1 MEASV
6 PETIGSKF
14 LEGMFVL
21 LVSLFIHHTSTYLN
35 TQLCARNA
43 SLYWKHN
50 REKKWKFLPP
60 RCLSSS
66 EEQRRNQ
73 ATATQGLQ

>member
-14 LEGMFVL
+14 LEGM
-21 LVSLFIHHTSTYLN
+21 LVPLVRLFIHHTRIYLN

-43 SLYWKHN
+43 SCTGN
-50 REKKWKFLPP
+50 TIEKK
-60 RCLSSS
+60 
-66 EEQRRNQ
+66 
-73 ATATQGLQ
+73 